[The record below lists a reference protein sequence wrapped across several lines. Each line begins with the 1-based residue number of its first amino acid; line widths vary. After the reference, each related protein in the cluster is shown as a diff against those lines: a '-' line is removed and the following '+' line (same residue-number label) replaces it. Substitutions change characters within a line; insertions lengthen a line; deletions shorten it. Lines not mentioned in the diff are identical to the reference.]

1 MLNLVEVVK
10 VNGDK
15 ILVNPTSIV
24 TVSDSRVPTE
34 AVVSLADGGK
44 ITITKSELDRLLKGE
59 TDVILS

>member
-24 TVSDSRVPTE
+24 AVSDSRVPTE

-44 ITITKSELDRLLKGE
+44 ITITKSELDRLLKGG